1 MTQQMYDI
9 VTPIKRPPRRRRR
22 TNLTL
27 RLAALLTNAMTNRD
41 TIAEAARRLGLRPK
55 TTQIWFRS
63 GMVDQ
68 MPETSH
74 QKSGCCALCG
84 HESGQSICGPCST
97 TLE

>member
-27 RLAALLTNAMTNRD
+27 RTAALLTNAMTNRD
-41 TIAEAARRLGLRPK
+41 TIAEAARRLGLRPR
-55 TTQIWFRS
+55 TTQSWFRL

-68 MPETSH
+68 MLAVSY

-84 HESGQSICGPCST
+84 HESGRPICGPCST